1 MVRFLFLVRP
11 IYKAIFK
18 GEEMKANSE
27 NMLLLKATLVPCQG
41 IQFTDSFLGRA
52 GSSSWMKKVHPWGG
66 HVTQHGREKSAGE
79 VTMTSVILTGTVM
92 TVTRH
97 N

>member
-27 NMLLLKATLVPCQG
+27 NMLLLKTTLVPCQG
-41 IQFTDSFLGRA
+41 IQFTDIFLGRA
-52 GSSSWMKKVHPWGG
+52 GSSSRMKKVHPWGG
-66 HVTQHGREKSAGE
+66 GGQSFVPQARHSAWQREIS
-79 VTMTSVILTGTVM
+79 
-92 TVTRH
+92 R
-97 N
+97 